1 MKQVVTSY
9 AKVLLTMENVSEM
22 VEEAQKT
29 FQNCPELVD
38 ALSNPTISEKE
49 KFAVIDRLFPKEI
62 RSYLKVVCRNDE
74 MDSIIDIF
82 SEYHTLQRLQK
93 QCVHAVLEY
102 VTPLTETQLSA
113 MKKMICVKTGK
124 PEVEL
129 ELQENPDL
137 HGGFVLHIGDEV
149 YDRSL
154 RGIIR
159 NMRKSLIRR

>member
-1 MKQVVTSY
+1 MTLNGNLKKFNGTSNGDKIPF
-9 AKVLLTMENVSEM
+9 AS
-22 VEEAQKT
+22 
-29 FQNCPELVD
+29 D
-38 ALSNPTISEKE
+38 ALKP
-49 KFAVIDRLFPKEI
+49 
-62 RSYLKVVCRNDE
+62 
-74 MDSIIDIF
+74 IDIF